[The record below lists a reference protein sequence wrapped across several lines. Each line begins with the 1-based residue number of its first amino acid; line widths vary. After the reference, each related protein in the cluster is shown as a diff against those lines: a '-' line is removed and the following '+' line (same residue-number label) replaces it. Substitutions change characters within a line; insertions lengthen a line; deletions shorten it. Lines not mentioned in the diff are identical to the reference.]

1 MTANGGTDSL
11 PRMTDVGLVLF
22 GDVVGS
28 RKAGP
33 ASTAWLRSLVR
44 ELDQAYGDDRLAPF
58 AFTQGDE
65 LQGMIRTSADP
76 LEAVFRAAL
85 REEEDPPAMRW
96 VVVAGVVE
104 PGSGPAT
111 ERTGPAFL
119 EARSLTS
126 AVRRRRDLLAVRSG
140 DSVADALLDD
150 VAPPL
155 GRLLADLT
163 DRQRLVGRLL
173 LVDRLR
179 QSEVAERLDIARP
192 TVSVVADRAH
202 IRDLERLRHAV
213 TSLVR
218 TGIERATGVAA

>member
-1 MTANGGTDSL
+1 
-11 PRMTDVGLVLF
+11 MTDIGLAIF

-28 RKAGP
+28 RKAGA
-33 ASTAWLRSLVR
+33 ASTAWLRALVH
-44 ELDQAYGDDRLAPF
+44 ELDAAYRDERLAPF
-58 AFTQGDE
+58 GFTQGDE
-65 LQGMIRTSADP
+65 LQGLLRGTADP

-85 REEEDPPAMRW
+85 REEGDPPAMRW
-96 VVVAGVVE
+96 VVAAGAVE
-104 PGSGPAT
+104 PGSGPAI

-119 EARSLTS
+119 EARALTS
-126 AVRRRRDLLAVRSG
+126 EVRRRRDLLAVRSG
-140 DSVADALLDD
+140 DQATDVLLED

-173 LVDRLR
+173 LVERLR

-202 IRDLERLRHAV
+202 VRDLERLRHAV
-213 TSLVR
+213 VSLLR
-218 TGIERATGVAA
+218 SGIERAEAAA

>member
-1 MTANGGTDSL
+1 MAH
-11 PRMTDVGLVLF
+11 VGLVLF

-33 ASTAWLRSLVR
+33 AATAWLRRLVH
-44 ELDQAYGDDRLAPF
+44 ELDEAYGDERLAPF

-65 LQGMIRTSADP
+65 LQGLLRTTADP

-85 REEEDPPAMRW
+85 RDEAEPPAMRW
-96 VVVAGVVE
+96 VIAAGLVE

-126 AVRRRRDLLAVRSG
+126 AVRRHRDLLAVRSG
-140 DSVADALLDD
+140 DALTDELLED

-202 IRDLERLRHAV
+202 IRDLQRLRHAV
-213 TSLVR
+213 VSLIR
-218 TGIERATGVAA
+218 TGVERVTEAAA

>member
-1 MTANGGTDSL
+1 MTE
-11 PRMTDVGLVLF
+11 VGLVLF
-22 GDVVGS
+22 GDVVDS

-33 ASTAWLRSLVR
+33 ASTAWLRALVH
-44 ELDQAYGDDRLAPF
+44 ELDEAYGDERLAPF

-65 LQGMIRTSADP
+65 LQGLLRTTSDP

-85 REEEDPPAMRW
+85 RVEDDPPAMRW
-96 VVVAGVVE
+96 VVAAGLVE

-119 EARSLTS
+119 DARSMTS
-126 AVRRRRDLLAVRSG
+126 LVRRRRDLLAVRSG
-140 DSVADALLDD
+140 DARTDALLDD

-202 IRDLERLRHAV
+202 VRDLQRLRHAV
-213 TSLVR
+213 VSLLR
-218 TGIERATGVAA
+218 TGIERATEAAA

>member
-1 MTANGGTDSL
+1 MTE
-11 PRMTDVGLVLF
+11 VGIVLF

-33 ASTAWLRSLVR
+33 ASAEWLRSLVH
-44 ELDQAYGDDRLAPF
+44 ELDEAYGEQRLAAF

-65 LQGMIRTSADP
+65 LQGLLRTTADP

-85 REEEDPPAMRW
+85 REEEEPPAMRW
-96 VVVAGVVE
+96 VIAIGAVE

-119 EARSLTS
+119 EARRLTS
-126 AVRRRRDLLAVRSG
+126 AVRRRRDLLAVRTG
-140 DSVADALLDD
+140 YPVADELLDD

-192 TVSVVADRAH
+192 TVSVAADRAH
-202 IRDLERLRHAV
+202 VRDLERLRHAV
-213 TSLVR
+213 VSLIR
-218 TGIERATGVAA
+218 TGVERTTEAAA

>member
-1 MTANGGTDSL
+1 MAL
-11 PRMTDVGLVLF
+11 AVF

-33 ASTAWLRSLVR
+33 ASTAWLRALVH
-44 ELDQAYGDDRLAPF
+44 ELDEAYGHDRLAPF
-58 AFTQGDE
+58 GFTQGDE
-65 LQGMIRTSADP
+65 LQGLLARSADP

-85 REEEDPPAMRW
+85 REEEGPPAMRW
-96 VVVAGVVE
+96 VVAAGTVE
-104 PGSGPAT
+104 PGDGPAT

-140 DSVADALLDD
+140 DPATDALLEDA
-150 VAPPL
+150 APPL

-173 LVDRLR
+173 LVERLR
-179 QSEVAERLDIARP
+179 QSEVADRLDIARP

-202 IRDLERLRHAV
+202 VRDLERLRRV
-213 TSLVR
+213 VVSLLR
-218 TGIERATGVAA
+218 TGIEQAIRAAA

>member
-1 MTANGGTDSL
+1 VTDIAL
-11 PRMTDVGLVLF
+11 AVF

-33 ASTAWLRSLVR
+33 ASAAWLRALVR
-44 ELDQAYGDDRLAPF
+44 ELDAAYGDQRLAPF
-58 AFTQGDE
+58 GFTQGDE
-65 LQGMIRTSADP
+65 LQGLLPGTADP
-76 LEAVFRAAL
+76 LEGVFRAAL

-96 VVVAGVVE
+96 VVAAGAIE
-104 PGSGPAT
+104 PRAGPAT

-119 EARSLTS
+119 EARALTT

-140 DSVADALLDD
+140 DEATDALLED

-173 LVDRLR
+173 LVERMR
-179 QSEVAERLDIARP
+179 QSEVAERLAIARP

-202 IRDLERLRHAV
+202 VRDLERLRHAV
-213 TSLVR
+213 VSLLR
-218 TGIERATGVAA
+218 SGIERASEAAA

>member
-1 MTANGGTDSL
+1 VTEF
-11 PRMTDVGLVLF
+11 GLVVF

-33 ASTAWLRSLVR
+33 ASTAWLRSLVH
-44 ELDQAYGDDRLAPF
+44 ELDEAYGDERLAPF

-65 LQGMIRTSADP
+65 LQGLLRSTADP

-85 REEEDPPAMRW
+85 REEDEPPAMRW
-96 VVVAGVVE
+96 VIAAGLVE

-111 ERTGPAFL
+111 ERAGPAFL

-126 AVRRRRDLLAVRSG
+126 AVRRHRDLLAVRSG
-140 DSVADALLDD
+140 DPATDDLLDD

-173 LVDRLR
+173 LVERLR
-179 QSEVAERLDIARP
+179 QSEVADRLEIARP

-202 IRDLERLRHAV
+202 VRDLQRLRHAV
-213 TSLVR
+213 VSLIR
-218 TGIERATGVAA
+218 TGIERATEAAA

>member
-1 MTANGGTDSL
+1 
-11 PRMTDVGLVLF
+11 MTDVALAVF

-33 ASTAWLRSLVR
+33 ASTAWLRTLVH
-44 ELDQAYGDDRLAPF
+44 ELDGAYGGERIAPF

-65 LQGMIRTSADP
+65 LQGLLVRSADP

-96 VVVAGVVE
+96 VVAAGAIE
-104 PGSGPAT
+104 PGDGPAT
-111 ERTGPAFL
+111 ERTGAAFL
-119 EARSLTS
+119 EARALTT

-140 DSVADALLDD
+140 DPATDALLED

-202 IRDLERLRHAV
+202 VRDLERLRRAV
-213 TSLVR
+213 VALLRS
-218 TGIERATGVAA
+218 GIERANEAAA